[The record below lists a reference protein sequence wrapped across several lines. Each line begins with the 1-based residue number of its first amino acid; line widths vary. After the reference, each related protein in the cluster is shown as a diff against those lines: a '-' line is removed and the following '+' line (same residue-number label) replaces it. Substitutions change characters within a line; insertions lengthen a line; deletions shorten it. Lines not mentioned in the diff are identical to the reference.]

1 MNKKVFS
8 MLKIMF
14 LAVLACAF
22 IAAGGGAAN
31 LSGKKVLIIAGKDRL
46 SDPVVSKINGLL
58 REEGVT
64 VKISN
69 KSDLKGADAGA
80 YNAVFIVNPIR
91 QGKTE
96 RSVTVFAD
104 ESVQKK
110 IVLFNAVGS
119 RYWVT
124 KEGDKSIKLAGSLF
138 EKIKEVLENN

>member
-1 MNKKVFS
+1 MNKKMLI
-8 MLKIMF
+8 MLKVMF

-22 IAAGGGAAN
+22 VAAGRGAVN

-46 SDPVVSKINGLL
+46 SDPVISKINVLL
-58 REEGVT
+58 RKDGVT
-64 VKISN
+64 VKVSS
-69 KSDLKGADAGA
+69 KGDLKGADAGA
-80 YNAVFIVNPIR
+80 YNAVFIVNPVR

-119 RYWVT
+119 RYWVR
-124 KEGDKSIKLAGSLF
+124 KEGDESVKLAKALF
-138 EKIKEVLENN
+138 ERIKEVLNK